1 MSEQNKAV
9 VRRWLEEAFNQGKV
23 QVLDEICADD
33 YVEYDPAYPGGQ
45 LRRDGVKQAI
55 PMYRSAFPDI
65 RFVIEDMIAE
75 GDKVAVYWILTAT
88 NLGAF
93 RGMPPTG
100 KRGEAEGITLVR
112 LRNGKSIE
120 ARSCWDVTGF
130 RQRVGT
136 AQPPEA
142 AERA

>member
-55 PMYRSAFPDI
+55 PIYRSAFPDI

-75 GDKVAVYWILTAT
+75 GDKVAVYWTMTAT

-93 RGMPPTG
+93 RGIPPTG
-100 KRGEAEGITLVR
+100 KRAEAEGMTLVR

-120 ARSCWDVTGF
+120 ARSCWDATGL
-130 RQRVGT
+130 RQRMGT
-136 AQPPEA
+136 PPAEA
-142 AERA
+142 GERA